1 MLQVNSYLS
10 RSWGAYYEAYYEA
23 YDWIPSST
31 ITMTSTFEDMWD
43 RLLGTV
49 EEVMDSEIEA
59 ATTPGRGH
67 EWAWT
72 GMDVSPRRVESIWL
86 K

>member
-10 RSWGAYYEAYYEA
+10 RSWGAYYC
-23 YDWIPSST
+23 ST